1 MIRFL
6 RTDEVEKL
14 LPLSAQVN
22 ALHEEEH
29 PEQYRGDAAPE
40 EVTEFF
46 K

>member
-1 MIRFL
+1 VIRFL